1 MDMGRKL
8 EILLLEDAEN
18 DAKLVERAL
27 LAGGIDFTAR
37 RVETREAFLNALH
50 EKSPDL
56 ILADFKLPHFDGR
69 QALKLAREVVPQ
81 IPIILVT
88 GTMLDEAAVE
98 LLHEGAADYIL
109 KDRLS
114 RLVPAVRRALADADA
129 ARKRHAAERAFSNSE
144 KRYRRLF
151 ETALDGILILEGDT
165 GTIIDANPFL
175 AGLIGYSLEEMIGK
189 RVSDIGAI
197 KDVEAA
203 ESAFA
208 QLQKTDY
215 VRYEHLPLRSK
226 TGEIIEVE
234 VISNAYPVDGK
245 RYIQCNIRDVRQRV
259 AAQRALDE
267 QLDELRQFQ
276 KVTVDRELRLQELE
290 AELVLLRKKGP

>member
-1 MDMGRKL
+1 MEHKL
-8 EILLLEDAEN
+8 EILLLEDTED

-27 LAGGIDFTAR
+27 QTGGIEFSAR
-37 RVETREAFLNALH
+37 RVETPEAFLNALQ
-50 EKSPDL
+50 EKPPDV

-81 IPIILVT
+81 TPMILVT

-129 ARKRHAAERAFSNSE
+129 ARKRHAAELAFSNSE

-165 GTIIDANPFL
+165 GTIVDVNPFL
-175 AGLIGYSLEEMIGK
+175 AGLIGYSREELIGK

-197 KDVEAA
+197 KDIEAA
-203 ESAFA
+203 EAAFA

-215 VRYEHLPLRSK
+215 VRYEHLLLRTK
-226 TGEIIEVE
+226 GGEMIEVE
-234 VISNAYPVDGK
+234 VISNAYPVDGT
-245 RYIQCNIRDVRQRV
+245 RFIQCNIRDVRERML
-259 AAQRALDE
+259 AQRALDE
-267 QLDELRQFQ
+267 QLNELRQFQ
-276 KVTVDRELRLQELE
+276 KVTVDRELRLLELE
-290 AELVLLRKKGP
+290 AELSHIRGKRS